1 MGVAPNQVGNAENGP
16 ERLLGV
22 SVVKVPKS
30 NKEFTKART
39 LSQLHAVNA
48 W

>member
-30 NKEFTKART
+30 NTDW
-39 LSQLHAVNA
+39 LSADWLSVLN
-48 W
+48 